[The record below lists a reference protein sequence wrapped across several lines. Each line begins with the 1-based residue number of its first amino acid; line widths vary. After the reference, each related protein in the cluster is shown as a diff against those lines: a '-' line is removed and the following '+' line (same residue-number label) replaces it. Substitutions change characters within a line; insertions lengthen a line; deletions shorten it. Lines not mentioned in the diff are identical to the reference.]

1 MAKLYKVV
9 DPDEPQTSGQCLTTN
24 WDLCVLC
31 QEETVEILKC
41 PAISA
46 RSTEGAGYKTLAENL
61 EAFDRISCLPGTL
74 KLSRLDEGMGI
85 EATFRLHKAKWHDS
99 CRLQFNKTKLQRAEK
114 RKMPNEP
121 NPEPNPRKFT
131 CLSREHEHHS
141 METCFFCG
149 KSADGDTLRN
159 ASTFEVD
166 IHVRQC
172 ALKLQ
177 DKPLL
182 AKLSAGDLIAQEA
195 KYHPQ
200 CLASLYNKARDAKEP
215 ESSVDDINHG
225 IAFAGLVS
233 YIEEVHMDS
242 FIAPVFKLMDLVNL
256 YRTRLEQL
264 GTHETG
270 RIHSTKLK
278 NRILSYFPDMN
289 AHIQGRDVV
298 LICNKDVGAALKKA
312 CEHDTDNDAVHLAR
326 AAKIVRKKDMLKMKN
341 EFSGSFD
348 AHSQEKSEP
357 VSLLELVSMVLNGT
371 NITTQ
376 LSSAS
381 MPQPA
386 ITLSQLLMYNCS
398 THQSKAATTARHSQQ
413 RETPLA
419 IYLATM
425 IHTKTRKR
433 ALVDI
438 LFSLGLFL
446 TMLSKCSY
454 HISCYSSSMLADWMW
469 HGMSILLK
477 V

>member
-1 MAKLYKVV
+1 M
-9 DPDEPQTSGQCLTTN
+9 
-24 WDLCVLC
+24 
-31 QEETVEILKC
+31 
-41 PAISA
+41 
-46 RSTEGAGYKTLAENL
+46 
-61 EAFDRISCLPGTL
+61 
-74 KLSRLDEGMGI
+74 
-85 EATFRLHKAKWHDS
+85 
-99 CRLQFNKTKLQRAEK
+99 
-114 RKMPNEP
+114 
-121 NPEPNPRKFT
+121 
-131 CLSREHEHHS
+131 
-141 METCFFCG
+141 
-149 KSADGDTLRN
+149 
-159 ASTFEVD
+159 
-166 IHVRQC
+166 
-172 ALKLQ
+172 
-177 DKPLL
+177 
-182 AKLSAGDLIAQEA
+182 IA
-195 KYHPQ
+195 
-200 CLASLYNKARDAKEP
+200 
-215 ESSVDDINHG
+215 
-225 IAFAGLVS
+225 
-233 YIEEVHMDS
+233 
-242 FIAPVFKLMDLVNL
+242 
-256 YRTRLEQL
+256 
-264 GTHETG
+264 
-270 RIHSTKLK
+270 
-278 NRILSYFPDMN
+278 
-289 AHIQGRDVV
+289 
-298 LICNKDVGAALKKA
+298 
-312 CEHDTDNDAVHLAR
+312 TDNDAVHLAR